1 MKIKLLFSLLI
12 IGCLSFSMNPVTA
25 KYESVKNEK
34 VEKNSDKKDIKILK
48 SGNLENDYRTLF
60 EEGYEVLGSSNFE
73 SFKITESTMKS
84 HAKKIGAELV
94 LYS

>member
-34 VEKNSDKKDIKILK
+34 IEKDLDKKDIKILK
-48 SGNLENDYRTLF
+48 SENLENDYRTLF
-60 EEGYEVLGSSNFE
+60 FFFYKV
-73 SFKITESTMKS
+73 
-84 HAKKIGAELV
+84 
-94 LYS
+94 

>member
-34 VEKNSDKKDIKILK
+34 VEKKSDKKDVKLLI
-48 SGNLENDYRTLF
+48 SGNLEDDY
-60 EEGYEVLGSSNFE
+60 
-73 SFKITESTMKS
+73 
-84 HAKKIGAELV
+84 
-94 LYS
+94 

>member
-34 VEKNSDKKDIKILK
+34 IEKDLDKKDIKILK
-48 SGNLENDYRTLF
+48 SENLENDYRTLF

-73 SFKITESTMKS
+73 SFKITESTMK
-84 HAKKIGAELV
+84 
-94 LYS
+94 

>member
-34 VEKNSDKKDIKILK
+34 IEKDLDKKDIKILK
-48 SGNLENDYRTLF
+48 SENLENDYRTLF
-60 EEGYEVLGSSNFE
+60 EEGYEVLGYSNFE
-73 SFKITESTMKS
+73 SFKITESTMS
-84 HAKKIGAELV
+84 HTQRK
-94 LYS
+94 